1 MRREKEEWEEAG
13 RQIALGEHHKL
24 RQRHKRLLMCVRL
37 KTRGMGQTPKPQSV
51 KNMQEKVQSN
61 PNEMAKVYFYNGKG
75 RELGRKAREAG
86 GAHKFPANLRWR
98 RVSSIKQRAPDFRL
112 HGNAPKGGK
121 SRLQK
126 TSKKWCAK
134 YLYSFLLKKKKN
146 LETYKTYI
154 KRKTILFVQYVSSQ

>member
-1 MRREKEEWEEAG
+1 
-13 RQIALGEHHKL
+13 
-24 RQRHKRLLMCVRL
+24 MCVRL

-98 RVSSIKQRAPDFRL
+98 RVLL
-112 HGNAPKGGK
+112 HKTKGPRFPPSWECTK
-121 SRLQK
+121 RW
-126 TSKKWCAK
+126 KKPLTK
-134 YLYSFLLKKKKN
+134 D
-146 LETYKTYI
+146 
-154 KRKTILFVQYVSSQ
+154 